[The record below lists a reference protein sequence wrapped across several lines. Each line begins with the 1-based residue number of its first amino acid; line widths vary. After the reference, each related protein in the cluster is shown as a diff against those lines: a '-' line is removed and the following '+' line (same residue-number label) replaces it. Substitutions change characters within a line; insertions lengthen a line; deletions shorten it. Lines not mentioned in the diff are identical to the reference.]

1 VNEQTLF
8 RLRDILRS
16 TVLTHD
22 DASLV
27 ILLLLV
33 WARQASPGQD
43 ISPQQLVKEL
53 EHLADSHPVLARAFF
68 DRGLLRQVT
77 PATLALA
84 VEVVQSAG
92 SEKAAADA
100 APVDLPHLLGLT
112 FACDPSLPAL
122 LGMLVGAMPG
132 ELVYLPWDDTGQLGA
147 ALAAHGAQVVTET
160 PSPTVIAMLI
170 SMLHSRQWR
179 IEQVNPI
186 TERGTSERPDPLY
199 ETAAAILPL
208 GLRIDPQWLDRAV
221 PGRFPERTSSAAV
234 LGVRQLLAV
243 TRTRIVVAVQ
253 NSLLFSSGAENNL
266 REDLL
271 RRGLLRAV
279 VALPGGLL
287 SGTSIALSVM
297 VIDLCGGIDTV
308 RFVNADTPRFKTA
321 VSRTRTTLIKPRA
334 IADLCFSKTDE
345 PDAVSVTVQD
355 LLKNGAQLQ
364 VNRYVLP
371 ATIARAQA
379 ILASAKTVRLE
390 EVADFFRAPPITGE
404 ADASTVEDLGDDSA
418 LPIFEIGASDLPEF
432 SYVTRP
438 GRRVVIDPKARADA
452 QVLCPNDIVLVVKG
466 SVGKVGIV
474 SGDDEPEEA
483 CAWIAGQSAI
493 VLRVREGSRI
503 DPRALFM
510 QLRSPL
516 GQQLLKGIVSGATI
530 PLIQLKELRKLP
542 VILPDAATQQR
553 AIDALEAEAV
563 LARQIHQLREEQAF
577 QASSLWQL
585 T

>member
-1 VNEQTLF
+1 MNEQTLF
-8 RLRDILRS
+8 RLRDIFRNS
-16 TVLTHD
+16 TVLTND
-22 DASLV
+22 DAKLV

-33 WARQASPGQD
+33 WARHAAPGLD

-53 EHLADSHPVLARAFF
+53 EHLADSHPVMARAFF

-84 VEVVQSAG
+84 VEAVQDAG
-92 SEKAAADA
+92 SEKAAADDA
-100 APVDLPHLLGLT
+100 APVDLPNLLGLT
-112 FACDPSLPAL
+112 FASDPSLPAL
-122 LGMLVGAMPG
+122 LGALVGPMPG
-132 ELVYLPWDDTGQLGA
+132 EFVYLPWDDTGQLGA
-147 ALAAHGAQVVTET
+147 ALVAHGAQVMTET
-160 PSPTVIAMLI
+160 PSPAVIAILI
-170 SMLHSRQWR
+170 SMLHRKPWQ

-186 TERGTSERPDPLY
+186 TERGTLEKPDPLY
-199 ETAAAILPL
+199 EKAAAILPL
-208 GLRIDPQWLDRAV
+208 GGKVSMQWLDRAV

-243 TRTRIVVAVQ
+243 TRTRIVVAVP
-253 NSLLFSSGAENNL
+253 NNLLFSSGAENSL

-279 VALPGGLL
+279 VALPAGLL
-287 SGTSIALSVM
+287 SGTPLALSVL
-297 VIDLCGGIDTV
+297 VIDMCGGIDQV
-308 RFVNADTPRFKTA
+308 RFVNADTQRFKTVVA
-321 VSRTRTTLIKPRA
+321 RARTTLTDPRA
-334 IADLCFSKTDE
+334 LASLCFSMVDE
-345 PDAVSVTVQD
+345 PDAVSVSVQD

-371 ATIARAQA
+371 ETIARAQA
-379 ILASAKTVRLE
+379 MLASVKTVKLE
-390 EVADFFRAPPITGE
+390 EVVEFLRAPSIIGE
-404 ADASTVEDLGDDSA
+404 ADVASGSYYEGPKLVLLEVSVA
-418 LPIFEIGASDLPEF
+418 DLPEF
-432 SYVTRP
+432 GYVTKP
-438 GRRVVIDPKARADA
+438 SRRVQIGPKEPVAAHALRYA
-452 QVLCPNDIVLVVKG
+452 DIVLVVKG

-474 SGDDEPEEA
+474 SAAANEDPHYWA
-483 CAWIAGQSAI
+483 ASQSAL
-493 VLRVREGSRI
+493 VLRVRDPSRI

-530 PLIQLKELRKLP
+530 PLIQLKELRKLS

>member
-1 VNEQTLF
+1 MNEQTLL

-16 TVLTHD
+16 TVLTTD

-33 WARQASPGQD
+33 WARHASPGQD
-43 ISPQQLVKEL
+43 VSPQQLVKEL

-84 VEVVQSAG
+84 VEVIQGAG

-160 PSPTVIAMLI
+160 PSPTVIAILI

-253 NSLLFSSGAENNL
+253 N
-266 REDLL
+266 
-271 RRGLLRAV
+271 
-279 VALPGGLL
+279 
-287 SGTSIALSVM
+287 I
-297 VIDLCGGIDTV
+297 
-308 RFVNADTPRFKTA
+308 
-321 VSRTRTTLIKPRA
+321 SR
-334 IADLCFSKTDE
+334 
-345 PDAVSVTVQD
+345 
-355 LLKNGAQLQ
+355 
-364 VNRYVLP
+364 
-371 ATIARAQA
+371 
-379 ILASAKTVRLE
+379 
-390 EVADFFRAPPITGE
+390 
-404 ADASTVEDLGDDSA
+404 
-418 LPIFEIGASDLPEF
+418 
-432 SYVTRP
+432 
-438 GRRVVIDPKARADA
+438 
-452 QVLCPNDIVLVVKG
+452 
-466 SVGKVGIV
+466 
-474 SGDDEPEEA
+474 
-483 CAWIAGQSAI
+483 
-493 VLRVREGSRI
+493 
-503 DPRALFM
+503 
-510 QLRSPL
+510 
-516 GQQLLKGIVSGATI
+516 
-530 PLIQLKELRKLP
+530 
-542 VILPDAATQQR
+542 
-553 AIDALEAEAV
+553 
-563 LARQIHQLREEQAF
+563 
-577 QASSLWQL
+577 
-585 T
+585 